1 LEIEA
6 VGAQG
11 DGIAREGG
19 RTVYVPLAAPGDRV
33 LARLG
38 DRRGD
43 GIAASLLE
51 LLRPGAGRAEPPCRH
66 FGTCG
71 GCLVQHLEAG
81 AYRAWKRGIVVEA
94 LAHRGLGEVEVA
106 PLAVLEP
113 AGRRRA
119 VFAARRGRG
128 QVFLGFNEHRSRRI
142 VDLADC
148 KVVAAE
154 ILAILPPLR
163 HVLGRVLAE
172 GGAADVAVTLLDDGL
187 DVVVHLPA
195 EPGLAAL
202 EALAAFAAEADL
214 ARLSFAPAGR
224 RGPPTPIAH
233 RRAGVT
239 AFAGVPVVVP
249 PGAFLQASRAGER
262 LLVQLVTGAAA
273 GAGRVADL
281 HCGVGTFTFPLAAA
295 GAAVLAADREAEAV
309 AAVAAAAKAVG
320 LAARVEAQRRDLGR
334 DPLAGRELE
343 GLGAVVLDPPRSGAA
358 AQAAALAASAVPTV
372 IAVSCN
378 PATFARDARTLVDG
392 GYRPGTVVPID
403 QFPWSTHLELVAVFT
418 R

>member
-1 LEIEA
+1 
-6 VGAQG
+6 
-11 DGIAREGG
+11 
-19 RTVYVPLAAPGDRV
+19 
-33 LARLG
+33 
-38 DRRGD
+38 
-43 GIAASLLE
+43 
-51 LLRPGAGRAEPPCRH
+51 
-66 FGTCG
+66 
-71 GCLVQHLEAG
+71 
-81 AYRAWKRGIVVEA
+81 
-94 LAHRGLGEVEVA
+94 
-106 PLAVLEP
+106 
-113 AGRRRA
+113 
-119 VFAARRGRG
+119 
-128 QVFLGFNEHRSRRI
+128 
-142 VDLADC
+142 
-148 KVVAAE
+148 
-154 ILAILPPLR
+154 
-163 HVLGRVLAE
+163 
-172 GGAADVAVTLLDDGL
+172 
-187 DVVVHLPA
+187 
-195 EPGLAAL
+195 
-202 EALAAFAAEADL
+202 
-214 ARLSFAPAGR
+214 
-224 RGPPTPIAH
+224 
-233 RRAGVT
+233 
-239 AFAGVPVVVP
+239 
-249 PGAFLQASRAGER
+249 

-273 GAGRVADL
+273 GAWRVADL